1 MEDGE
6 EFRSTSNVIFSGLLQ
21 LERGEWGV
29 WGPYIYKKKK
39 DGREE
44 K

>member
-21 LERGEWGV
+21 LESEECEAHTFTTHKRKMGG
-29 WGPYIYKKKK
+29 KKK
-39 DGREE
+39 
-44 K
+44 